1 MDQGAAAERSRDF
14 ERFLTFVD
22 AVVAIAITLLVL
34 PLVDVVNALGDASVA
49 SLLHEHVAQVYG
61 FLLSFAVIGQL
72 WFAQHQV
79 MRTVVA
85 HDPLVTRLVM
95 AWLLSI
101 VVLPFPTALVAQA
114 GEQPLTKV
122 LYIGTMALSAA
133 LLALMAWRIAAVRS
147 IRDSDDAP
155 DPTTS
160 ALTFVLFLVA
170 LALSLAVPS
179 LGYYPLLLL
188 LLTGVL
194 VRAWHR
200 LRDRRAAARRVGH

>member
-1 MDQGAAAERSRDF
+1 MDQGAAAERSRDL

-49 SLLHEHVAQVYG
+49 SLLHAHVAQVYG

-95 AWLLSI
+95 VWLLSI

-155 DPTTS
+155 DPTS

-200 LRDRRAAARRVGH
+200 LRDRRAAARRVGD